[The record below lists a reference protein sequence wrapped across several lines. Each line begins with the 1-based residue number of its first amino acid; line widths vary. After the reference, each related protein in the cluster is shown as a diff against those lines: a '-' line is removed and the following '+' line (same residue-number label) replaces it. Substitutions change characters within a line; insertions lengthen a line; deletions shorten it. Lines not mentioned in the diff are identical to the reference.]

1 MAQDQERAAFEAA
14 LSTKPEARFWNTSDA
29 MFLAYQWG
37 RAAVPEAL
45 PAATWRPFGLTL
57 EYALNRGENPALL
70 MDENSPLRDELR
82 RLLASVPS
90 APSDE
95 QIESVLRLPVADG
108 EDVAFYLLHGCK
120 GVSPEV
126 EAIMVREVAR
136 TMLSGAAPVAA
147 PAAEAQTQEPTGKFG
162 HHPDPAI
169 DFTCEVDAIEGEIT
183 DRAAGLPAT
192 MDLGARIERAMQFT
206 VGGDTKAIAAK
217 HDLRKIEAAF
227 KSGAASP
234 APQPMVMLT
243 QPEVQSAHYAEYG
256 TRADG
261 AAFRFAYE
269 LQCAFAAK
277 NGAAVAPKENNNG

>member
-147 PAAEAQTQEPTGKFG
+147 PAAEAQTQEPPIPGWMDYRSRVGKLTVDEHG
-162 HHPDPAI
+162 QYMTPRT
-169 DFTCEVDAIEGEIT
+169 FTIT
-183 DRAAGLPAT
+183 DMRSN
-192 MDLGARIERAMQFT
+192 
-206 VGGDTKAIAAK
+206 
-217 HDLRKIEAAF
+217 AAF
-227 KSGAASP
+227 GMPNGSYDLYAFPEGQQPVGAVPAASP